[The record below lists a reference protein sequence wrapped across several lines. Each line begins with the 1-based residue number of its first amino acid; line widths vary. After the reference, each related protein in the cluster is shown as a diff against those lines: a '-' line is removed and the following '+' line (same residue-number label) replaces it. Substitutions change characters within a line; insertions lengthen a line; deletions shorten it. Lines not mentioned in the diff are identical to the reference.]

1 VKIGIF
7 GGTFDP
13 IHLGHLRAAENA
25 RETLRLDSVHFVPVG
40 APPHRTGPRSTT
52 IDRYA
57 MVALATAAHPG
68 FVASDVEI
76 RREGPSYTID
86 TVLAFREAFPQDE
99 LVLIVGSDT
108 YAEIPTWRDPDRI
121 FSHCHIAVVHRP
133 GESPKPPEKAF
144 DVASQRVSWV
154 ETAGLPISAT
164 DVRRRVSQGQSP
176 RYLVSDAVAD
186 YIQKRAL
193 YR

>member
-13 IHLGHLRAAENA
+13 IHIGHLRAAENA
-25 RETLRLDSVHFVPVG
+25 REALGLSAVHFVPVG
-40 APPHRTGPRSTT
+40 APPHRPGPRSSA

-57 MVALATAAHPG
+57 MVALATLGNPG
-68 FVASDVEI
+68 FVASDAEV
-76 RREGPSYTID
+76 RRDGPSYTID
-86 TVLAFREAFPQDE
+86 TALAFREAFPMDD

-108 YAEIPTWRDPDRI
+108 YGEIATWRDPDRI
-121 FSHCHIAVVHRP
+121 FALCHVAVVHRP
-133 GESPKPPEKAF
+133 GEAPKAEKAIE
-144 DVASQRVSWV
+144 VAAGRVSWV

-164 DVRRRVSQGQSP
+164 EVRRRVSQGHSA
-176 RYLVSDAVAD
+176 RYLIPDAVAD